1 MRRVAVLFSGRGS
14 NLKDILE
21 AADQYPE
28 SINVV
33 CAVTDNVEAPGI
45 MHAWDH
51 SVPVVILSNP
61 KSMLRDQWERRITAT
76 LRGYDVQLV
85 VLAGFMRVMHEEF
98 CKFWNGR
105 CINIHP
111 SLLPKYPG
119 LHTHKRALEAGDEW
133 HGCTVHYVTPV
144 VDGGPIIAQARV
156 RVELNDTEETL
167 AARVL
172 VKENE
177 LLPKVVRV
185 LCDKI

>member
-14 NLKDILE
+14 NLKAILE
-21 AADQYPE
+21 EADKYPE
-28 SINVV
+28 IINVV
-33 CAVTDNVEAPGI
+33 CAITDNVDAPGI

-51 SVPVVILSNP
+51 SVPVVILIDP
-61 KSMLRDQWERRITAT
+61 KATSRNQWERKITSI
-76 LRGYDVQLV
+76 LQGYNAQLV

-98 CKFWNGR
+98 CMVWNGR

-119 LHTHKRALEAGDEW
+119 LHTHKRVIEAGDEW

-156 RVELNDTEETL
+156 RVQPNDTEETL

-177 LLPKVVRV
+177 LLPRVVHV
-185 LCDKI
+185 LCGS

>member
-1 MRRVAVLFSGRGS
+1 MRRVAILFSGRGS
-14 NLKDILE
+14 NLKALLDM
-21 AADQYPE
+21 AKRHPE
-28 SINVV
+28 SVNIV
-33 CAVTDNVEAPGI
+33 CAVTDNVNAPGI

-51 SVPVVILSNP
+51 FVPVVILSNP
-61 KSMLRDQWERRITAT
+61 KAMPRDQWERQIITT
-76 LRGYDVQLV
+76 LRRYDVQLV

-119 LHTHKRALEAGDEW
+119 LHTHKRVLETGDQW
-133 HGCTVHYVTPV
+133 HGCTVHFVTPV
-144 VDGGPIIAQARV
+144 VDGGPIIAQARM
-156 RVELNDTEETL
+156 RVKPDDTEETL

-172 VKENE
+172 VKENK

-185 LCDKI
+185 LCNKN